1 MRIPTVTVPTGRWR
15 RISLAALALLIAVGG
30 WNYLRPVPAVAATSS
45 RLSQYVITGTPPD
58 LPWPATGSAA
68 VGASHLGLIATSG
81 DQQPAP
87 SGSAAKVMTALVLLA
102 DKPLAV
108 GEDGPTLIM
117 TDQDVATYKADAKDQ
132 QSVVPV
138 TAGERL
144 TEYELLEAL
153 LIPSAN
159 NIADTIARWDAGS
172 VAAFVGKLND
182 RSAALHLT
190 HTTFADPSGISV
202 QTVSTPGDLITLGMA
217 AMQQDVVAQIV
228 GEAQTTLP
236 VAGLVYNTDGAL
248 GQSGIIG
255 IKTGVNDG
263 ATFLFAAN
271 ATVDGHPVTLYGCVM
286 RQPTLAIAF
295 DAAKALANTM
305 ESALKMRAIVAR
317 NDVVGAYDAEW
328 GSHADVVATADLAFV
343 EWPGMILRWRLEP
356 KPLAVD
362 GFVPSGTPAGKLHL
376 VLGDQQADVPL
387 ATSGSLDPPS
397 LFWRLSRINWL

>member
-1 MRIPTVTVPTGRWR
+1 MLLVI
-15 RISLAALALLIAVGG
+15 LAAGG

-45 RLSQYVITGTPPD
+45 GLSQYVITGNPPA
-58 LPWPATGSAA
+58 LPWPGTGSAA
-68 VGASHLGLIATSG
+68 VGASQLGLIATSG

-87 SGSAAKVMTALVLLA
+87 AGSVAKVMTALVLLA
-102 DKPLAV
+102 DKPLALA
-108 GEDGPTLIM
+108 EDGPTLVM
-117 TDQDVATYKADAKDQ
+117 TDEDVATYKADARDQ

-144 TEYELLEAL
+144 TELELLEAL

-159 NIADTIARWDAGS
+159 NIAETLARWDAGS
-172 VAAFVGKLND
+172 VTAFVGKMND

-202 QTVSTPGDLITLGMA
+202 QTVSTPADLITLGMA
-217 AMQQDVVAQIV
+217 AMQQAVVAQIV
-228 GEAQTTLP
+228 GEGQTTLP
-236 VAGLVYNTDGAL
+236 VAGLVYNTNGVL

-271 ATVDGHPVTLYGCVM
+271 ATVDGHPLALYGCVM

-295 DAAKALANTM
+295 EAAKTLTDTMANG
-305 ESALKMRAIVAR
+305 LKMRAIVSR
-317 NDVVGAYDAEW
+317 GDVVGAYDAPW
-328 GSHADVVATADLAFV
+328 GAHADVVATKDLTFV

-356 KPLAVD
+356 RPLAVD
-362 GFVPSGTPAGKLHL
+362 GSVPSGTPAGTLHL

-387 ATSGSLDPPS
+387 ATSGTLDPPGPT
-397 LFWRLSRINWL
+397 WRLTRINWL